1 MSKIAIV
8 GSINTDFVFRA
19 KNLPLPSETISGDS
33 FNINFGGKG
42 ANEAV
47 ALARLGST
55 VSLFGA
61 VGNDIFS
68 VENIKNLKKEKVNIK
83 NIKTFSDISGGA
95 AGIAVGSGTNSI
107 IVVPGANN
115 KVDEAYLEKI
125 KPLLMEYDVIGTQ
138 LEIPLQTVKNLIMFA
153 KNNGKTL
160 IFNPSPMI
168 TLSQK
173 LLDDCGYIVVNEI
186 EIKQLPNYK
195 SDSQLIKRYK
205 GKLILT
211 RGSEGVYY
219 WDERLSRVHNIPSLK
234 IKTLDTTG
242 AGDTFLAAF
251 MHAIS
256 KKGPLEES
264 LAFANICAG
273 LKVSKCGA
281 QTGMPTIKEVNRF
294 IAKSK

>member
-1 MSKIAIV
+1 MSKVGIV

-47 ALARLGST
+47 ALARLGID

-68 VENIKNLKKEKVNIK
+68 TENLKNLKKERVDTK
-83 NIKTFSDISGGA
+83 NIKICSDISGGA

-107 IVVPGANN
+107 IVVPGANH
-115 KVDEAYLEKI
+115 KVDEDYLDKI
-125 KPLLMEYDVIGTQ
+125 KPFLMQCDIIGTQ
-138 LEIPLQTVKNLIMFA
+138 LEIPFKTVKRLIQFA
-153 KNNGKTL
+153 KENNKKL
-160 IFNPSPMI
+160 VFNPSPI
-168 TLSQK
+168 IPLTQR

-195 SDSQLIKRYK
+195 SDSQLLKRYK

-234 IKTLDTTG
+234 VKTLDTTG
-242 AGDTFLAAF
+242 AGDTFFAAF
-251 MHAIS
+251 MYALS
-256 KKGPLEES
+256 KKEPLADS
-264 LAFANICAG
+264 LAFANTGAG

-281 QTGMPTIKEVNRF
+281 QTGMPTIKEINEF
-294 IAKSK
+294 IAKAK